1 MPVAEADVAD
11 ALLGVSGN
19 IPQFFPLQA
28 FLWALKEKVLK
39 LGVDS
44 TITQK
49 YKRKKPNAKEGE

>member
-11 ALLGVSGN
+11 ALLSVSGN

-28 FLWALKEKVLK
+28 FLWALKGKVLK

-49 YKRKKPNAKEGE
+49 YKAKKPKDKEGE